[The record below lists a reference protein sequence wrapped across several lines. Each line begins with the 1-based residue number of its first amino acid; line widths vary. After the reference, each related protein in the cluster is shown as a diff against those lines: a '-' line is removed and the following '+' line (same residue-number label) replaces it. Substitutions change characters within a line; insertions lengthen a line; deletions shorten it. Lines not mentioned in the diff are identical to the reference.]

1 MHELISHELETA
13 IKIMVQ
19 AHSYQLLNDSNRPEA
34 PELQLLK
41 ADKVFRSKKNAACG
55 VRTIGTLF
63 GHSLVETSIIRTD
76 GHVDSGP

>member
-55 VRTIGTLF
+55 CKDDWNALWSQPRRDVHHPYRWP
-63 GHSLVETSIIRTD
+63 S
-76 GHVDSGP
+76 